1 MAKTLAYYAALDYPV
16 VLRRIPDDLGGG
28 YEASIPC
35 LGAQSFVGCGDSP
48 QEAYDN
54 LQVARG
60 EIFAEYLDEGISIP
74 EPPSH
79 EEYEDYSGKFN
90 VRMPRELHARV
101 AASAE
106 KNGVSLNQYVVY
118 ALTSYESQWSMVDTL
133 KEVVNAPTT
142 LSWLARE
149 RLGSPT
155 DEYSLRATGMIKEG
169 FLEGGRYEAAA

>member
-1 MAKTLAYYAALDYPV
+1 MAKTLEYYASLDYPV

-54 LQVARG
+54 LQVAKR
-60 EIFAEYLDEGISIP
+60 EIFEEYLGEGIGIP
-74 EPPSH
+74 EPSSQ

-101 AASAE
+101 VASAE
-106 KNGVSLNQYVVY
+106 RNGVSLNQYVLY
-118 ALTSYESQWSMVDTL
+118 ALTTFDSQSSLVDTL
-133 KEVVNAPTT
+133 KEIVGTPAGGLHPLPKHVAG
-142 LSWLARE
+142 SRGHA
-149 RLGSPT
+149 RLGAHKHSP
-155 DEYSLRATGMIKEG
+155 
-169 FLEGGRYEAAA
+169 

>member
-1 MAKTLAYYAALDYPV
+1 LAKTLEYYASLDYPV
-16 VLRRIPDDLGGG
+16 VVRRIPDDLGCG
-28 YEASIPC
+28 YEASMPC

-74 EPPSH
+74 EPPSQ

-106 KNGVSLNQYVVY
+106 RNGVSLNQYVVY
-118 ALTSYESQWSMVDTL
+118 ALTTFDSQSSLVDTL
-133 KEVVNAPTT
+133 KEIVGTPSGGLHASLKHVAG
-142 LSWLARE
+142 SRGRA
-149 RLGSPT
+149 RLGARKHSP
-155 DEYSLRATGMIKEG
+155 
-169 FLEGGRYEAAA
+169 